1 MSWATL
7 NAAATRV
14 AFDRLGSVSV
24 IAGAVTG
31 QGFLIM
37 PGQIIA
43 DGMVINT
50 DYTLTARN
58 SDFGGLLY
66 GDGITVG
73 GSSYQVREVRKLD
86 DGSMV
91 EILLTLLNNLV
102 FDAGVFVDGVFA

>member
-1 MSWATL
+1 MFNEDL
-7 NAAATRV
+7 
-14 AFDRLGSVSV
+14 SV
-24 IAGAVTG
+24 
-31 QGFLIM
+31 FLADFGVSCTSGTTSAMGILDM
-37 PGQIIA
+37 PGQVIA

-50 DYTLTARN
+50 DYTLTARTA
-58 SDFGGLLY
+58 DFGGLLY
-66 GDGITVG
+66 GDGITVD